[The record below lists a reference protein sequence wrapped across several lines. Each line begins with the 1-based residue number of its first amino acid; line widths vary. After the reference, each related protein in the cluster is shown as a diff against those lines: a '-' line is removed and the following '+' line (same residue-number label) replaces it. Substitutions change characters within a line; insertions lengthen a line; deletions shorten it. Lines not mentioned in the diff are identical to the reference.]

1 MNYANQSKGIQIEA
15 LEQLNV
21 HDHICSIYNTKEEQ
35 FSVIVPFIKIGLE
48 RGEKCIYAVNDN
60 TAHEVQVAMQTGGID
75 TDSALKS
82 GALSILNRQEFF
94 LKQGPF
100 EPDWMIQF
108 LKETT
113 DSAKSEGF
121 NALRLA
127 AEMTWLFGVE
137 KGAERLSDYES
148 KINSFFPENDIV
160 AICQYDRMQFLPET
174 ILNIIRTHPIV
185 VYGGV
190 VCKNFY
196 YVPPDEYLKPDQ
208 TSLEIDRLLDNLQN
222 NKQRELELK
231 ASKDKF
237 KDLLDNANDL
247 IQSVSPDGR
256 FVYVNQAWRKELGYN
271 DEEVANLTMFDIIHP
286 NSQAHCME
294 VFQRVISGETVDKIE
309 ATFVAKDGKKIL
321 VEGSANCRLENGKPV
336 NTRGIFRDV
345 TERKLSDE
353 RIGSFAHI
361 LEESL
366 NEIYIFDSN
375 TLGFI
380 QVNKGARLNLGYSM
394 EEISNLTPLDLKPEF
409 TAESFAKMVEPLRK
423 DEKQKI
429 QFETV
434 HRRKDGSLYD
444 VEVHLQLSTFQTIPA
459 FVAIILDITERKQ
472 AEDRLKYSFEQTRVW
487 LDNSPVCTKVVDLD
501 FNLRYMS
508 AAGIK
513 ALKVEDVTK
522 LYGKPYPFD
531 FFPEAFKNSMTKNLE
546 KVKETCEIITEEAP
560 IADIEG
566 NELWFQATLV
576 PVKDIEGR
584 IDFIIIVS
592 VVINKRVKTEEQIR
606 KLSHAIEH
614 SSATVVITDTEG
626 NIEYA
631 NPKFTSLTGYSIED
645 VIGKNSRILKSGKTD
660 PKVYKELWKTIIS
673 GNEWRGEFNNRKK
686 NGELYWEA
694 VSISPVKN
702 EEGVITSYIAVKYDI
717 TEKKKMEEALLH
729 SERLKSIG
737 TITAGISH
745 EFNNILAIISGNVQL
760 LEISRKD
767 DEELMDAL
775 RTVKRAT
782 NDGVQI
788 SMRML
793 KSTKTTIG
801 TAGFVPFDINKLI
814 NQAIDFTMPRWKNMA
829 QAKGINYYM
838 VKEDVKEVTV
848 ILCNPTELR
857 EVFVNIINNALD
869 AMWPDGGY
877 ISFNT
882 WSEEDTVFT
891 SISDTGEGMTE
902 DIKKNMFDPFF
913 TTRIAIGAG
922 LGMSMVYGIVTRH
935 DGKIEVETEVG
946 NGSTFTLQFP
956 TATKTVSPK
965 ESPEPEQD
973 IKSKSLRILVVD
985 DEKNIC
991 ELLGK
996 LLSEVGRKVK
1006 TVDNGA
1012 EAIELAKSEDFDL
1025 VLCDIA
1031 MPVVCGYD
1039 VIKALNK
1046 LKKRPKIGIITGW
1059 DEKLKP
1065 LENEDLKV
1073 DFIIKKPFDL
1083 SELTKNINDAFNNG

>member
-1 MNYANQSKGIQIEA
+1 MNYANQSKKIQIEA

-21 HDHICSIYNTKEEQ
+21 HDHICSIYETKEEQ
-35 FSVIVPFIKIGLE
+35 FSIIVPFIKIGLE
-48 RGEKCIYAVNDN
+48 RGEKCIYVVNDN
-60 TAHEVQVAMQTGGID
+60 TAHEVQDAMQTGGID

-82 GALSILNRQEFF
+82 GSLSILNRQEYF

-108 LKETT
+108 LKETI

-121 NALRLA
+121 NALRLT

-137 KGAERLSDYES
+137 KGTERLSDYES

-185 VYGGV
+185 VSGGV

-208 TSLEIDRLLDNLQN
+208 TSLEIDRLLDNLQI

-231 ASKDKF
+231 ESKDKF
-237 KDLLDNANDL
+237 KDLFDNANDL
-247 IQSVSPDGR
+247 VQSVTPDGR
-256 FVYVNQAWRKELGYN
+256 FVYVNQAWRKALGY
-271 DEEVANLTMFDIIHP
+271 DEEEVAKLTMFDIIHP

-321 VEGSANCRLENGKPV
+321 VEGSANCRFENGKPV

-353 RIGSFAHI
+353 RIRSFAHI

-375 TLGFI
+375 TLRFI
-380 QVNKGARLNLGYSM
+380 QVNKGARLNLGYSI

-472 AEDRLKYSFEQTRVW
+472 MEKRLKDSLEQSRVW

-513 ALKVEDVTK
+513 ALKIDDVTK
-522 LYGKPYPFD
+522 LYGTPYPFD
-531 FFPEAFKNSMTKNLE
+531 FFPESFKNSMTKNLE
-546 KVKETCEIITEEAP
+546 KVKETGEIITEEAP

-576 PVKDIEGR
+576 PVKDDEGR

-592 VVINKRVKTEEQIR
+592 VDINER
-606 KLSHAIEH
+606 
-614 SSATVVITDTEG
+614 
-626 NIEYA
+626 
-631 NPKFTSLTGYSIED
+631 
-645 VIGKNSRILKSGKTD
+645 
-660 PKVYKELWKTIIS
+660 
-673 GNEWRGEFNNRKK
+673 
-686 NGELYWEA
+686 
-694 VSISPVKN
+694 
-702 EEGVITSYIAVKYDI
+702 
-717 TEKKKMEEALLH
+717 KKMEEVLIQ
-729 SERLKSIG
+729 SEKLKSIG
-737 TITAGISH
+737 TITAGVSH
-745 EFNNILAIISGNVQL
+745 EFNNILAIISGNVEL
-760 LEISRKD
+760 LERRRKD
-767 DEELMDAL
+767 DKELMNAL
-775 RTVKRAT
+775 RTIKRAT
-782 NDGVQI
+782 NDGAQI
-788 SMRML
+788 SRRML
-793 KSTKTTIG
+793 KFTQTAKDM
-801 TAGFVPFDINKLI
+801 AGFVPCDINELV
-814 NQAIDFTMPRWKNMA
+814 NQAIDFTMPRWKNIA
-829 QAKGINYYM
+829 QAKGINYHM
-838 VKEDVKEVTV
+838 DTEGMKGVPS
-848 ILCNPTELR
+848 ILCNPIELR

-869 AMWPDGGY
+869 AMPDDGRV
-877 ISFNT
+877 SFST
-882 WSEEDTVFT
+882 WSGEDTVFI
-891 SISDTGEGMTE
+891 SISDTGEGMSE
-902 DIKKNMFDPFF
+902 EVKQYIFDPFF
-913 TTRIAIGAG
+913 TTKVAVGTG
-922 LGMSMVYGIVTRH
+922 LGLSTAYGIITGH
-935 DGKIEVETEVG
+935 GGKIEVESKVG
-946 NGSTFTLQFP
+946 RGSTFTLQFP
-956 TATKTVSPK
+956 SATKADSPK
-965 ESPEPEQD
+965 ESPEPKQE
-973 IKSKSLRILVVD
+973 IKSNSLRILVVD
-985 DEKNIC
+985 DEEAICNI
-991 ELLGK
+991 LDDF
-996 LLSEVGRKVK
+996 LSEKGHLVR
-1006 TVDNGA
+1006 TVDNGR
-1012 EAIELAKSEDFDL
+1012 EAIILTKIDDYDL

-1046 LKKRPKIGIITGW
+1046 LEKRPKIGIITGW

-1073 DFIIKKPFDL
+1073 GFIIKKPFDL
-1083 SELTKNINDAFNNG
+1083 SELAKHINDVIGTE